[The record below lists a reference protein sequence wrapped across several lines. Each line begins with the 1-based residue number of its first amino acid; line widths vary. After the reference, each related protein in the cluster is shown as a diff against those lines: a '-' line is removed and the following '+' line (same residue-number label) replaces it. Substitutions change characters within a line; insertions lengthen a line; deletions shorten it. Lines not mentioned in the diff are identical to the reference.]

1 MNDKFSLEILPV
13 GVLETNCYL
22 VSDPASLD
30 TLIVDP
36 GGEAEQI
43 MKVIKEKKLK
53 PAAIVNTHGH
63 ADHTG
68 ANEAI
73 KKYFGIKIYIHRLEA
88 DFLKDPFL
96 NGSSFLPES
105 MTSVSSA
112 DVLLDDGSE
121 LKIGGLAF
129 KVVHTPGHT
138 PGGICL
144 VLRGAIFTGD
154 TLFRGDIGRSDLSGG
169 DDEALLKSLKIF
181 FKYPPATVIYP
192 GHGPKSTLEREFSD
206 NPYMSP
212 P

>member
-105 MTSVSSA
+105 ITSESSA

-121 LKIGGLAF
+121 LKIGGLAV

-138 PGGICL
+138 PGCQCFSAQGHL
-144 VLRGAIFTGD
+144 FTGD
-154 TLFRGDIGRSDLSGG
+154 TLFIDVCGRCDLPGSDP
-169 DDEALLKSLKIF
+169 KIMYNSLYNVLMKL
-181 FKYPPATVIYP
+181 PDATVIYS
-192 GHGPKSTLEREFSD
+192 GHNYGPY
-206 NPYMSP
+206 P
-212 P
+212 